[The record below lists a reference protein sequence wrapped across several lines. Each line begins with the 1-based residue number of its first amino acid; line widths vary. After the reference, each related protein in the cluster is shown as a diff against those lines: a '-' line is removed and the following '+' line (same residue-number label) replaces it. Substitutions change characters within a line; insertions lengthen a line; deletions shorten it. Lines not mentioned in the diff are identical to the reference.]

1 MVLLGPALSRSGS
14 IRAISGHWPARG
26 YPQHHPGQAGLSTA
40 DPEVRL
46 RLIEALRG
54 AIKPDAVT
62 RGDAR

>member
-1 MVLLGPALSRSGS
+1 MVLLCLDLARSGQLA
-14 IRAISGHWPARG
+14 AIWPARG

-62 RGDAR
+62 RGDTG